1 MVDEFHNDVLRSA
14 GAFETGH
21 ESDPGRMEGEMRQ
34 ADALQEFVPVKANH
48 GSLLRALVSQFA
60 SLLAKGFKERDE
72 RGIQLGFVIFVPLGA
87 KEDGSVF
94 EVHVAMNV
102 HVGFGNA
109 AALMQGD
116 FERDP
121 QNVRPGILGTV
132 LNEVGGIVDLGAD
145 EGDFG
150 VANFRLWASGL
161 LFESK
166 VGAGVGL
173 NVAPFEGFAHED
185 AEEFKFEQG
194 SVMGNFSQA
203 FGWKPCASPA
213 HEINAMLADHLSW
226 VMDAQSVKIGEKGL
240 QAVQVALAGVAVVG
254 VAGFDIGLRPGV
266 KVFAFGSG
274 DDLGFF
280 GGEVRAKLPRATVI
294 LADSDSE
301 LGGFANAFE
310 SGRLAPFYPPEG
322 AVWSFVKAGHE
333 CVPVCLVCPVV
344 QHESTKI
351 NTFQQESTTSN
362 GECYTGGSNPPLSAT
377 SASRGY
383 DSCVPRMCLRSWVFL
398 SFIERFGLFFGF
410 IAQGFSYPT
419 SEIYLWIRGEFL
431 RGLLGVFGFR
441 QGDRASCERWVTLA
455 TGPLRLQKR
464 PLPFCFGASF
474 HASRIRR
481 TTGGGSRMARH
492 FCFSESSRRRL
503 LGSPPSRSGL
513 GSGDSGSRFCFR
525 GDRQAAVYFTSLDAV
540 APVRRAWRQAVLAF
554 CFEQCGVVRHAS
566 DVNGLGQGV
575 RLPGVY
581 PRRTR
586 ERQDGT
592 SLIAQ
597 PEAGSSDPA
606 IAHSFSAG
614 RLSAPI
620 GNCGS
625 AENEIIPTVR
635 RFSFSKLGGAER
647 VVCNM
652 ARNKA
657 LPASIDL
664 NEWAEK

>member
-14 GAFETGH
+14 GAFETGN

-280 GGEVRAKLPRATVI
+280 GGEVRAKLPQIGRAHV
-294 LADSDSE
+294 
-301 LGGFANAFE
+301 
-310 SGRLAPFYPPEG
+310 
-322 AVWSFVKAGHE
+322 
-333 CVPVCLVCPVV
+333 
-344 QHESTKI
+344 
-351 NTFQQESTTSN
+351 
-362 GECYTGGSNPPLSAT
+362 
-377 SASRGY
+377 
-383 DSCVPRMCLRSWVFL
+383 
-398 SFIERFGLFFGF
+398 
-410 IAQGFSYPT
+410 
-419 SEIYLWIRGEFL
+419 
-431 RGLLGVFGFR
+431 
-441 QGDRASCERWVTLA
+441 
-455 TGPLRLQKR
+455 
-464 PLPFCFGASF
+464 
-474 HASRIRR
+474 
-481 TTGGGSRMARH
+481 
-492 FCFSESSRRRL
+492 
-503 LGSPPSRSGL
+503 
-513 GSGDSGSRFCFR
+513 
-525 GDRQAAVYFTSLDAV
+525 
-540 APVRRAWRQAVLAF
+540 
-554 CFEQCGVVRHAS
+554 
-566 DVNGLGQGV
+566 
-575 RLPGVY
+575 
-581 PRRTR
+581 
-586 ERQDGT
+586 
-592 SLIAQ
+592 
-597 PEAGSSDPA
+597 
-606 IAHSFSAG
+606 
-614 RLSAPI
+614 
-620 GNCGS
+620 
-625 AENEIIPTVR
+625 
-635 RFSFSKLGGAER
+635 
-647 VVCNM
+647 
-652 ARNKA
+652 
-657 LPASIDL
+657 
-664 NEWAEK
+664 